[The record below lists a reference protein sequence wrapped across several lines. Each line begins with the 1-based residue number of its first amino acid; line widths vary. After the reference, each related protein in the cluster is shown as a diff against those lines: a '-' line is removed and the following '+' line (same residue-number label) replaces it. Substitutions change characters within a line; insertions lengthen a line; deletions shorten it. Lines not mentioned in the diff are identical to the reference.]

1 MKTGEFCP
9 GHSGVIGGP
18 TERKPKPPASAVL
31 EDRNRAVLQSIL
43 DDSKARPQ
51 DKVAAYRALYDPRL
65 EEESCEEDE
74 ATISMLRSLTSEE
87 RVACLAY
94 IDRSGQPHMT
104 LSQLVDVV
112 GRMRFASLT

>member
-1 MKTGEFCP
+1 
-9 GHSGVIGGP
+9 
-18 TERKPKPPASAVL
+18 
-31 EDRNRAVLQSIL
+31 
-43 DDSKARPQ
+43 
-51 DKVAAYRALYDPRL
+51 
-65 EEESCEEDE
+65 
-74 ATISMLRSLTSEE
+74 MLRSLTSEE